1 MSNKREWNVARDA
14 RPMPLHGWVN
24 GTGWSRRAWIA
35 AGLAGVCPPLIGS
48 ALAQPPAVEAP
59 ADTATADP
67 ANVSPSE
74 REPVRT
80 QLTQF
85 APGILNVIAP
95 SPHPQETF
103 SGPMTLQ
110 SLIDAHPEIRWGE
123 ADFPGGRPSFDPRT
137 RTLIEMARQVTLR
150 REVFCLEF
158 SFKPLRM
165 IYLDIPQPDGKLARK
180 LIWYMVY
187 RVRYRGGDL
196 RPATDKIG
204 TAEVFRR
211 VESIGY
217 NSRRAF
223 PMLVLE
229 DHISGKKYL
238 DRVLPSAKQRIAVR
252 EQITAPLNDSIEI
265 TTVEI
270 PRSNDDEAPG
280 VWGVATWEG
289 VDPNINFCSVFVY
302 GLTNAFEQEGEGAD
316 ATFRKKALRLNFYR
330 PGDTIKLT
338 EDRIRFGVPA
348 FQDPAEQEYV
358 LKQFGIDSRLD
369 YDWVFR

>member
-1 MSNKREWNVARDA
+1 MSKKHGWNVALDA
-14 RPMPLHGWVN
+14 HPMKVN
-24 GTGWSRRAWIA
+24 GARWSRRAWIA

-59 ADTATADP
+59 ADEAAADP
-67 ANVSPSE
+67 ATDSPSE

-80 QLTQF
+80 QMTQF

-123 ADFPGGRPSFDPRT
+123 AEFPGGRPSFDPRT

-180 LIWYMVY
+180 LIWYLVY
-187 RVRYRGGDL
+187 RVRYLGGDL

-229 DHISGKKYL
+229 DHIRGKKYL
-238 DRVLPSAKQRIAVR
+238 DRVLPSAKERIAVR

-270 PRSNDDEAPG
+270 PRSRDDEAPG

-302 GLTNAFEQEGEGAD
+302 GLTNAFEQEGEGKD
-316 ATFRKKALRLNFYR
+316 ASFRKKALRLNFYR

-338 EDRIRFGVPA
+338 DDRIRFGVPA
-348 FQDPAEQEYV
+348 FTDPAEQEYV